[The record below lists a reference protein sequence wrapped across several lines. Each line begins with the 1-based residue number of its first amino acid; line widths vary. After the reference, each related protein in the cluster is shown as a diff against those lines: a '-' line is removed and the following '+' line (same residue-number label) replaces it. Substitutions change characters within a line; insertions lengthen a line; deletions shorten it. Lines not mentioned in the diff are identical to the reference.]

1 MGLDVSGV
9 ERGTV
14 PIDQA
19 GFIGCRLHD
28 LEQTL
33 PGAIA

>member
-1 MGLDVSGV
+1 MSGI
-9 ERGTV
+9 ERSTI

-19 GFIGCRLHD
+19 SLIGCCLHD
-28 LEQTL
+28 LEQAL